1 VIPLRGLLR
10 QFISTTLML
19 GAIGG
24 LAIGASGLIAE
35 FVLLTAGLRVLAGV
49 APGQALS
56 ASDCARWLAGTRP
69 RTTAR

>member
-1 VIPLRGLLR
+1 
-10 QFISTTLML
+10 
-19 GAIGG
+19 
-24 LAIGASGLIAE
+24 LIAE